1 MCETARHKVAR
12 RLREVKRKVQDNAR
26 PTASYLAHRM
36 AATPTQPHTPQM
48 HDSLVL
54 ALLRAGHSPDEIYVL
69 LWPTPDTRPVSLP
82 AFRAMAQALDVAES
96 TAEPA
101 EQLTED
107 LEEVVDNLH
116 VARRKI
122 MQAIESNGD
131 LDEMGGFDAG
141 PHMALVK
148 NADTLL
154 KYQAARQDRQVHKL
168 NLRVAREKARL
179 ELLNLYERGPTN

>member
-1 MCETARHKVAR
+1 MSSRIDAA
-12 RLREVKRKVQDNAR
+12 N
-26 PTASYLAHRM
+26 YLAHRM
-36 AATPTQPHTPQM
+36 TTTPTPQQ
-48 HDSLVL
+48 HDPLVL

-69 LWPTPDTRPVSLP
+69 LWPQPDTRPVSLP

-141 PHMALVK
+141 PHMALVR